1 MSQAAV
7 VNFLNEQK
15 RSNDKELAEEWGLM
29 EELYNEKWVEF
40 FSLIYFIFNGIFTQI
55 CPFMHLI

>member
-29 EELYNEKWVEF
+29 EELYNEEWDEF

>member
-7 VNFLNEQK
+7 ANFLNEQK

-29 EELYNEKWVEF
+29 EELYNEK
-40 FSLIYFIFNGIFTQI
+40 
-55 CPFMHLI
+55 